1 MSPGTDEYVAKR
13 KELGEEMFQEFLE
26 DKYWPDQ
33 KQKNLKKKNKM
44 ECVYLIRAEKTN
56 LYKIGVTKT
65 NVKHRLKA
73 SQTGNPYKLTIKEI
87 YPTDISFK
95 IETVLRRRLVEKK
108 YISEDFDNLM
118 GEWYEFNQKDVEN
131 FKDQCQKIEDQLK
144 FLDKNSTYFKLDGQI
159 QRI

>member
-1 MSPGTDEYVAKR
+1 
-13 KELGEEMFQEFLE
+13 
-26 DKYWPDQ
+26 
-33 KQKNLKKKNKM
+33 M

-159 QRI
+159 